1 LSEFN
6 QSRED
11 EKLLATLRKGLA
23 DSDAVPSDVVEFAK
37 AAFTWR
43 DIDAELAELDFD
55 SADEDVPSGVR
66 SSTTLRMISF
76 QAGQWMIDIEYD
88 EAAGRLIGATS
99 PPARYTVE
107 LHTSGASFTT
117 ESDDM
122 GRFTAQ
128 SIARGPLGMVLRF
141 TRGQVVK
148 TLWVVL

>member
-1 LSEFN
+1 MSEFN
-6 QSRED
+6 QSKED
-11 EKLLATLRKGLA
+11 EKLLAMLRKGLA
-23 DSDAVPSDVVEFAK
+23 NSDAVPSDVAAFAK

-55 SADEDVPSGVR
+55 SADEEVPAGVR

-122 GRFTAQ
+122 GRFTADG
-128 SIARGPLGMVLRF
+128 IARGPLGMVLRF
-141 TRGQVVK
+141 IRGQVVK
-148 TLWVVL
+148 TQWVVL

>member
-1 LSEFN
+1 MSEFN

-11 EKLLATLRKGLA
+11 EKLLAMLRKALA
-23 DSDAVPSDVVEFAK
+23 DSDAVPSDVVAFAK

-55 SADEDVPSGVR
+55 SADEDLPAGVR

-107 LHTSGASFTT
+107 LHTSGASFMT

-122 GRFTAQ
+122 GRFTADG
-128 SIARGPLGMVLRF
+128 IARGPLGMVLRF

-148 TLWVVL
+148 TQWVVL